1 MANTT
6 RLLACWTCP
15 RYAANPNHQITAG
28 AALGAEI
35 LSLMAG
41 SVDQVRI
48 VNCLSG
54 CKNPSN
60 VTLDGDSKIRLRFSQ
75 LGPGDG
81 PAVIAAAKL
90 HADSPDGKID
100 PEKLPAALR
109 DRLTAK
115 SPPWLVK

>member
-6 RLLACWTCP
+6 RILVCRTCP
-15 RYAANPNHQITAG
+15 QYAANPNHQMTTG
-28 AALGAEI
+28 AALVTEI

-41 SVDQVRI
+41 SVDQVQI

-60 VTLDGDSKIRLRFSQ
+60 VTLDGGSKMRLRFCQ

-81 PAVIAAAKL
+81 PAVI
-90 HADSPDGKID
+90 
-100 PEKLPAALR
+100 
-109 DRLTAK
+109 
-115 SPPWLVK
+115 